1 MVNAIKR
8 AIIVILGVILQ
19 FGFHI
24 LIQLYFHNNITIIG
38 IIYDILSILI
48 VLKLLKDSTS
58 LSNDLPWIMLILVFP
73 IFGTIL
79 LLTLGGSYAKNKL
92 LKNIYNTENE
102 YQKYLK
108 QDNDITKQINDNY
121 LDNLKYLNNYA
132 RFPAST
138 NNAVKYY
145 NFGQDFYPSLLKELK
160 SAEKF
165 IFMEYFIINNGIML
179 ENILDILKEKASLGV
194 DVRII
199 YDDMGSIAMLST
211 NYPKQLSTYGIKCIP
226 FNKVSP
232 FKGIFMN
239 NRDHRKMTIIDG
251 KVAFSGGVN
260 ISDEYININSK
271 LGVWKDNGIK
281 IEGDAVFNFTVMF
294 CSLWNANIKE
304 DEDLLKFKYDFSN
317 KKCNN
322 GYVLPY
328 GISPI
333 YKPFVAE
340 DVYINIINSAKKYVY
355 IMTPYL
361 IIDTD
366 MQNTLVRAAKR
377 GVDVKIIVPGVP
389 DKKIVYTQTSSFFPY
404 LTKNGVK
411 ICKYND
417 GFVHSKVF
425 VSDDTKAVVGTINMD
440 YRSLYLHF
448 ENAIY
453 MENVKEIKNIKKDVL
468 DTLDNCTILTNKNV
482 KVGFFKG
489 IWQSILRLFA
499 PLF

>member
-1 MVNAIKR
+1 MLDAIKR
-8 AIIVILGVILQ
+8 AIIVIIGVILQ
-19 FGFHI
+19 FGFSILLRFFFKEHI
-24 LIQLYFHNNITIIG
+24 MFVGVIYWLIG
-38 IIYDILSILI
+38 VLI
-48 VLKLLKDSTS
+48 VLWIIKNSTR
-58 LSNDLPWIMLILVFP
+58 LSNDLPFIILTLLFP
-73 IFGTIL
+73 IFGAIL
-79 LLTLGGSYAKNKL
+79 LITVGKSYIKNKL
-92 LKNIYNTENE
+92 LRQIIKKEKE
-102 YQKYLK
+102 YQMYYVEDELVKKEIYDKNLDQLKFIMDYAKYPVSK
-108 QDNDITKQINDNY
+108 NNDIT
-121 LDNLKYLNNYA
+121 
-132 RFPAST
+132 
-138 NNAVKYY
+138 YY
-145 NFGQDFYPSLLKELK
+145 KSGEEFYPEFLSELK
-160 SAEKF
+160 KAEKF
-165 IFMEYFIINNGIML
+165 IFMEYFIINKGKMWDGIL
-179 ENILDILKEKASLGV
+179 NILKEKASNGV
-194 DVRII
+194 EVRII
-199 YDDMGSIAMLST
+199 YDDMGSLGMLKA
-211 NYPKQLSTYGIKCIP
+211 NYAEELSGYNIKCIS
-226 FNKVSP
+226 FNKLSP

-377 GVDVKIIVPGVP
+377 GVDVKIVVPGVP

-417 GFVHSKVF
+417 GFVHSKIF

-468 DTLDNCTILTNKNV
+468 DTLDNCTILTKKNV